1 MNERNNLPGYE
12 SLAWGFMDQPVK
24 ATGRSRLLKATAALG
39 LVILGVGVF
48 LPVLWSDSFPI
59 RMFSLSM
66 LVIGVGIG
74 LAGMSFSRLLPPGTR
89 KREFTF
95 IGSGMIGMAMLVI
108 GLLTLVE
115 FATPV

>member
-1 MNERNNLPGYE
+1 MG
-12 SLAWGFMDQPVK
+12 QPVK
-24 ATGRSRLLKATAALG
+24 VTGRRRLLRATVAVG
-39 LVILGVGVF
+39 LVILGVGML
-48 LPVLWSDSFPI
+48 LPILWSDSYPI

-89 KREFTF
+89 TREYTF
-95 IGSGMIGMAMLVI
+95 IGSGMIGMAMLVF

-115 FATPV
+115 IASPV